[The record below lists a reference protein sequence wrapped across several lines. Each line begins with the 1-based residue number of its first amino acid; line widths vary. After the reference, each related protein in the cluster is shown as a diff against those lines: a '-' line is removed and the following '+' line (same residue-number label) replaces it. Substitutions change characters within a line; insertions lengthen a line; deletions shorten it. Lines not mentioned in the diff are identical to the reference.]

1 MKKRK
6 PENISQEDWDSVE
19 SPPLTESF
27 LSGMRPVH
35 ETHPGMAPRVR
46 GPQKT
51 PRKTPVSLRIDESII
66 AAFRAT
72 GRGWQSRV
80 NEVLRDWLKGHKPA

>member
-6 PENISQEDWDSVE
+6 PENSSQQNWDAVE

-27 LSGMRPVH
+27 LSEMKPVH
-35 ETHPGMAPRVR
+35 EVHPDIPSRVR
-46 GPQKT
+46 GPQKA
-51 PRKTPVSLRIDESII
+51 PRKSPVSIRLDEAII
-66 AAFRAT
+66 AAFRST

-80 NEVLRDWLKGHKPA
+80 NEALHDWLKEHKPV